1 MKYKI
6 QNKREREKYI
16 LHKVGT
22 NVSNFIETF
31 WVTVRERAR
40 EWEYNESKH
49 EAKRE
54 RKRKIRD
61 MREKYGQN
69 RKREGDRNSEKNESS
84 VQYKT

>member
-1 MKYKI
+1 MRHFGS
-6 QNKREREKYI
+6 QC
-16 LHKVGT
+16 
-22 NVSNFIETF
+22 
-31 WVTVRERAR
+31 AR
-40 EWEYNESKH
+40 EQENENIGNESKH